1 MANIVKSFFILL
13 ALYAAVFFCSGKSA
27 HAGYGE
33 TRIVCRTVKLYDDK
47 LSPAEE
53 TSQSDKNLL
62 NEIFRS
68 ATTFCRNESETDS
81 GSFKEF
87 LSHETTGYPLYIEKI
102 FFRTTEHFN
111 IFLQEIDISEEGYQ
125 FDSIDGKPGRIFIL
139 CISPQDDAAPH
150 IECLAA
156 IGTLLANKNNVEK
169 ILTCNSA
176 EKIYNIFKG

>member
-1 MANIVKSFFILL
+1 MANIVKYLPILL
-13 ALYAAVFFCSGKSA
+13 VLFTTATFYSRENLPETGEDRIICNAENLYSDELIP
-27 HAGYGE
+27 AGHN
-33 TRIVCRTVKLYDDK
+33 
-47 LSPAEE
+47 
-53 TSQSDKNLL
+53 SQSDKNLL

-68 ATTFCRNESETDS
+68 ATTFCRNESGTDS
-81 GSFKEF
+81 GSFREF

-111 IFLQEIDISEEGYQ
+111 IFLQEIDISEEGYR
-125 FDSIDGKPGRIFIL
+125 FDSINGKPGRIFIL